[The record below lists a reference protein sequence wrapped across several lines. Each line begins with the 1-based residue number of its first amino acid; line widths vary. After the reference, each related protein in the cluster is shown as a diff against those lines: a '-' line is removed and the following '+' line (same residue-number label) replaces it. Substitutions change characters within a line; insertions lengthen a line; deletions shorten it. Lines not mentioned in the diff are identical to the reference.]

1 MFLLLCNVHRHNG
14 EPGNWMTDMTQRAVN
29 EARKLILEESNRT
42 QERKSQSYYGKK
54 SRKERQYKSI
64 KYNLCVRMC
73 T

>member
-54 SRKERQYKSI
+54 GGRKDNI
-64 KYNLCVRMC
+64 KV
-73 T
+73 